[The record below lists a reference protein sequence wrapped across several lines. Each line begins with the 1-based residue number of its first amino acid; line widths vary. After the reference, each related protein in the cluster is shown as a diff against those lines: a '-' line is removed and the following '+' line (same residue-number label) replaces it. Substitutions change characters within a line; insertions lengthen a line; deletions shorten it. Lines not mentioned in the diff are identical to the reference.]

1 MWQGFLEQKEA
12 LVQLMVKFDL
22 ICEKPVERLQ
32 QEQQDGVD
40 TEVMNETEKVGKKRY
55 YVPSRLTSHFP
66 QKDFDQI
73 KLSTDFYVD
82 FRGFLT
88 DGLFHRLMVRAVR
101 WIGDRNGEPVN
112 LYHRHISLMVDEE
125 HHALIEMLPRHET
138 TIKVT
143 VFRGAVAGS
152 DHDGDSH
159 KPPAPSAVK
168 EVMDF
173 VTETHDS
180 LRQQYARR
188 IEYDVRFMCPS
199 PNCSEKKP
207 LKDCFK
213 GKSLKCGLHHIST
226 AAIKFK
232 FGMSEEGVES
242 GNKSPVNH
250 LNTIEFILLQVA
262 IWNGVN

>member
-1 MWQGFLEQKEA
+1 
-12 LVQLMVKFDL
+12 
-22 ICEKPVERLQ
+22 
-32 QEQQDGVD
+32 
-40 TEVMNETEKVGKKRY
+40 
-55 YVPSRLTSHFP
+55 
-66 QKDFDQI
+66 
-73 KLSTDFYVD
+73 
-82 FRGFLT
+82 
-88 DGLFHRLMVRAVR
+88 MVRAVR

-242 GNKSPVNH
+242 GNKSPVNPCKESEVLCPLYFSH
-250 LNTIEFILLQVA
+250 LAELIGSDWRLLGIRLELNPADIDHITEDNLTAVYRILAMLQLWRQRSSCTDKSKVEKL
-262 IWNGVN
+262 